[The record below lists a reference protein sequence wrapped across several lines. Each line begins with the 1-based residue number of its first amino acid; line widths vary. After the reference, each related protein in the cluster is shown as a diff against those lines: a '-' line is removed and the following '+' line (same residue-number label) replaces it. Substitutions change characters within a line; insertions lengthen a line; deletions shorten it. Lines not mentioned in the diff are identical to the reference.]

1 MQSLWMLCAAFA
13 FALMTACVKL
23 ASDYY
28 STAEIVLARGII
40 GALIILITMR
50 LQGGCTLKTPFPK
63 QHVMRGIVGVTSQ
76 WLWFYS
82 YTLLPVA
89 MATTINSTSSIWI
102 VVILFAI
109 AWHRREKE
117 FEWGLAGAIVLSFVG
132 VALLLR
138 PSVDDTQFLGTIIGL
153 ISSFTTALVFMQVRK
168 LGQMGEPEYRIVF
181 YFSIVCTLM
190 GLGGCIYLGVIP
202 FLHNLDPYALLLI
215 LGMGVTSTI
224 GQMAMTRA
232 YRLGNPLIVSNL
244 QYSGIIFTSI
254 LGILIWQDTLDWIG
268 WASIGLI
275 LTSGLASTF
284 YNHRANRAL
293 QARRDEEAKAVAA
306 SAG

>member
-1 MQSLWMLCAAFA
+1 MQSLWMLCATLA

-23 ASDYY
+23 ASDFY
-28 STAEIVLARGII
+28 STAEIVLARGIL
-40 GALIILITMR
+40 GAIIILITMR
-50 LQGGCTLKTPFPK
+50 LQGGATLKTPFAR
-63 QHVMRGIVGVTSQ
+63 QHALRGIIGVTSQ

-109 AWHRREKE
+109 AWHRREKS
-117 FEWGLAGAIVLSFVG
+117 FEWGLAGAIVLSFIG

-138 PSVDDTQFLGTIIGL
+138 PSVDDSQFLGTVIGL

-181 YFSIVCTLM
+181 YFSITCALM

-202 FLHNLDPYALLLI
+202 FLHNLDPYALGLI
-215 LGMGVTSTI
+215 LGMGITSTI

-232 YRLGNPLIVSNL
+232 FRLGNPLIVSNL
-244 QYSGIIFTSI
+244 QYTGIIFTSI

-268 WASIGLI
+268 WASIALI
-275 LTSGLASTF
+275 LVSGLMSTF
-284 YNHRANRAL
+284 YHHRTI
-293 QARRDEEAKAVAA
+293 QAQKAKLAQAAGDVAA
-306 SAG
+306 

>member
-28 STAEIVLARGII
+28 STAEIVLARGIL
-40 GALIILITMR
+40 GAIIILVAMR
-50 LQGGCTLKTPFPK
+50 MQGGTTLRTPFPK
-63 QHVMRGIVGVTSQ
+63 QHVLRGLVGVTSQ

-109 AWHRREKE
+109 AWHRREKS
-117 FEWGLAGAIVLSFVG
+117 FEWGLAGAIVLSFIG

-138 PSVDDTQFLGTIIGL
+138 PSVDDSQFLGTIIGL

-181 YFSIVCTLM
+181 YFSIGCILM
-190 GLGGCIYLGVIP
+190 GLVGCLYLGVFP
-202 FLHNLDPYALLLI
+202 LLHNPDPYALLLI
-215 LGMGVTSTI
+215 LGMGITSTV
-224 GQMAMTRA
+224 GQMSMTRA
-232 YRLGNPLIVSNL
+232 FRLGNPLIVSNL

-254 LGILIWQDTLDWIG
+254 LGIIIWQDKLDWIG
-268 WASIGLI
+268 WVSIGLI

-284 YNHRANRAL
+284 YNHRTNRAL
-293 QARRDEEAKAVAA
+293 QARRDEEAPSVAA
-306 SAG
+306 SSG

>member
-1 MQSLWMLCAAFA
+1 MQSLWMLCATFA
-13 FALMTACVKL
+13 FALMTTCVKL

-28 STAEIVLARGII
+28 STAEIVFARGIL
-40 GALIILITMR
+40 GAAIILVTMR
-50 LQGGCTLKTPFPK
+50 LQGGTTLRTNYPK
-63 QHVMRGIVGVTSQ
+63 QHLVRGIVGVTSQ

-89 MATTINSTSSIWI
+89 MATTINNTSSIWI

-117 FEWGLAGAIVLSFVG
+117 FEWGLAGAIFLSFIG

-138 PSVDDTQFLGTIIGL
+138 PSVDDSQYLGTIIGL

-181 YFSIVCTLM
+181 YFSVVCALM
-190 GLGGCIYLGVIP
+190 GIGGCLYLGILP
-202 FLHNLDPYALLLI
+202 FIHNLDTYGLLLV
-215 LGMGVTSTI
+215 LGMGVSSTI

-244 QYSGIIFTSI
+244 QYTGIIFTSI

-268 WASIGLI
+268 WASIVLI
-275 LTSGLASTF
+275 LVSGLAATF
-284 YNHRANRAL
+284 YNHRTVRAQQKL
-293 QARRDEEAKAVAA
+293 REQQA
-306 SAG
+306 SASSR